1 MNNIKLEFDDATY
14 QYIKSKFN
22 NDKKAMS
29 SYVTELLTEK
39 IKNDSLN
46 NEKVNIENR
55 TNNLKDYLESGESGS
70 RSYGI
75 KGQGW

>member
-1 MNNIKLEFDDATY
+1 MNYIKLEFDDATY

-29 SYVTELLTEK
+29 TYVKKLLTEK
-39 IKNDSLN
+39 VETGSLN
-46 NEKVNIENR
+46 NEKVNTKSR
-55 TNNLKDYLESGESGS
+55 TNDLKDYLESGESGS

>member
-1 MNNIKLEFDDATY
+1 METVKT
-14 QYIKSKFN
+14 
-22 NDKKAMS
+22 
-29 SYVTELLTEK
+29 
-39 IKNDSLN
+39 DSLN
-46 NEKVNIENR
+46 NKKVNIKDK

>member
-1 MNNIKLEFDDATY
+1 
-14 QYIKSKFN
+14 
-22 NDKKAMS
+22 MS
-29 SYVTELLTEK
+29 AYVQKLLTEQ

-46 NEKVNIENR
+46 NEKVNTKSR
-55 TNNLKDYLESGESGS
+55 TNDLKDYLESGESGS

>member
-1 MNNIKLEFDDATY
+1 MNYIKLELDDATY

-29 SYVTELLTEK
+29 TYVKKLLTEK
-39 IKNDSLN
+39 VETGSLN
-46 NEKVNIENR
+46 IEKVNTKSR
-55 TNNLKDYLESGESGS
+55 TNDLKDYLESGESGS

>member
-1 MNNIKLEFDDATY
+1 MHYIKLEFDDATY

-29 SYVTELLTEK
+29 TYVKKLLTEE

-46 NEKVNIENR
+46 NEKANTKSR
-55 TNNLKDYLESGESGS
+55 TNDLKDYLESGEPGS